1 MGGDAMKQEKNMKNI
16 EKEEKIHLQ
25 MIWLYMEH
33 QANQLKN
40 Y

>member
-1 MGGDAMKQEKNMKNI
+1 MKQEKNVKII

-33 QANQLKN
+33 QVNQLKN

>member
-1 MGGDAMKQEKNMKNI
+1 MKKEKNMKNI

-33 QANQLKN
+33 QVN
-40 Y
+40 